1 MKEKLLISA
10 CLLGVNCKYSGGN
23 NSHPLAERLKE
34 RFELVP
40 ICPEQLGGLPTPRAP
55 SERMGDRVVTRDGGD
70 VTEQFRLGAARAL
83 EIARKNGVTR
93 ALLKE
98 RSPSCGY
105 GAIYDGTF
113 TSTVVPESGVTAE
126 LLEGSGV
133 QIIGESAIETL
144 LQSRSCLTAGP
155 FLRIP
160 IPLRKQGA
168 ISPRTGSPV

>member
-133 QIIGESAIETL
+133 QIIGASAIETL
-144 LQSRSCLTAGP
+144 LQ
-155 FLRIP
+155 
-160 IPLRKQGA
+160 
-168 ISPRTGSPV
+168 

>member
-93 ALLKE
+93 AL
-98 RSPSCGY
+98 
-105 GAIYDGTF
+105 
-113 TSTVVPESGVTAE
+113 
-126 LLEGSGV
+126 
-133 QIIGESAIETL
+133 QIGRAH
-144 LQSRSCLTAGP
+144 
-155 FLRIP
+155 
-160 IPLRKQGA
+160 
-168 ISPRTGSPV
+168 V